1 MKKRVIICFVCVVF
15 IFSVINISALSTLET
30 PTKVYNISLKFV
42 DSSSAYITINNM
54 NSPRL
59 TIQNSPYYLN
69 YPVEGLYLIVKD
81 VHSAQYAGD
90 ISKVRLL
97 LFLEQNLSEDNN
109 FSTRIE
115 IDKKL
120 FNISVTILPAS
131 SVRIIINDIN
141 SPTLSTQNSPYYL
154 NNPVEGLYPIAK
166 DIHAAQYAGDKS
178 RVVLLLAYEINIT
191 EECSENWTCSDWSIC
206 SNNLQLRTCSD
217 SNNCGTVKDKPAENQ
232 SCASPNQLQNP
243 VLPPTPKINC
253 TNDIDCL
260 VDGTGMP
267 ECKNN
272 ERCIPFI
279 SSKCIN
285 PGTSQSYCN
294 DSLAER
300 CTPCPNGCQNNQC
313 INKPQP
319 VKECETI
326 GLRESG
332 KYCSSQYKWA
342 NQKED
347 GILCENNFECKI
359 NSCFESKCGKEQTS
373 QIAYWTGG
381 ALAIVIILFL
391 IIYLRAKKQ

>member
-30 PTKVYNISLKFV
+30 PTKVYNISLKSV
-42 DSSSAYITINNM
+42 DSNSAYITINNI

-69 YPVEGLYLIVKD
+69 YSVEGLYLIVKD

-90 ISKVRLL
+90 ISRVTLL
-97 LFLEQNLSEDNN
+97 IAIETNL
-109 FSTRIE
+109 
-115 IDKKL
+115 
-120 FNISVTILPAS
+120 
-131 SVRIIINDIN
+131 
-141 SPTLSTQNSPYYL
+141 
-154 NNPVEGLYPIAK
+154 
-166 DIHAAQYAGDKS
+166 
-178 RVVLLLAYEINIT
+178 T
-191 EECSENWTCSDWSIC
+191 EECYENWNCSNWSAC
-206 SNNLQLRTCSD
+206 SNNQQTRICTDLS
-217 SNNCGTVKDKPAENQ
+217 SCGTVKDKPAENQ

-294 DSLAER
+294 NSLAER

-359 NSCFESKCGKEQTS
+359 NSCFESKCSKEQTS